1 MATRIAINGFGRIG
15 RMIPRIAAQ
24 DPELEI
30 VAINDLFPIEE
41 LAYSLKYDTV
51 HRRLGIPV
59 QVKGEYLVVG
69 DRKIKVFAERDP
81 KQLPWKSL
89 GVEVVAECTGIF
101 RDREKASYHLEAG
114 AKKVL
119 ISAPAKNPD
128 GTFVLGVNGK
138 EYDPGKHDII
148 SIGSCTTNCLAPV
161 VKVLDDNFGIE
172 KGFLTTVHAYTMDQ
186 HIHDS
191 PHKKDRRRGRSAA
204 ENIVPTSTGAAKA
217 IGLVLPKMV
226 GRLDGMAI
234 RVPVPVGSIVDMV
247 AQLKQDVTASKVN
260 NAMRHAASN
269 GMEGIL
275 KYTEDEIVSSD
286 ILGDPHS
293 SIFDAQSTMV
303 LQDNM
308 VKVLSWY
315 DNEWGFSNRMVDMLK
330 LMMG

>member
-15 RMIPRIAAQ
+15 RMIPRIAAL
-24 DPELEI
+24 DEDIEI

-41 LAYSLKYDTV
+41 LAYLLKYDTV
-51 HRRLGIPV
+51 HRRFGVPV

-101 RDREKASYHLEAG
+101 RDREKAGMHIEAG

-119 ISAPAKNPD
+119 ISAPAVSPD

-138 EYDPGKHDII
+138 DYDPGRHDII

-161 VKVLDDNFGIE
+161 VKVIDDNFGIE
-172 KGFLTTVHAYTMDQ
+172 KGFLSTVHAYTMDQ
-186 HIHDS
+186 HLLDS
-191 PHKKDRRRGRSAA
+191 PHKKDSRRGRSAA

-217 IGLVLPKMV
+217 IGLVLPQMV
-226 GRLDGMAI
+226 GRLDGIAI
-234 RVPVPVGSIVDMV
+234 RVPTPAGSIVDLV
-247 AQLKQDVTASKVN
+247 VQLRQDVTADKIN
-260 NAMRHAASN
+260 NAVKHAASN
-269 GMEGIL
+269 DMQGIL
-275 KYTEDEIVSSD
+275 KYTEDYIVSSD

-293 SIFDAQSTMV
+293 SILDEQSTMI
-303 LQDNM
+303 LENNM